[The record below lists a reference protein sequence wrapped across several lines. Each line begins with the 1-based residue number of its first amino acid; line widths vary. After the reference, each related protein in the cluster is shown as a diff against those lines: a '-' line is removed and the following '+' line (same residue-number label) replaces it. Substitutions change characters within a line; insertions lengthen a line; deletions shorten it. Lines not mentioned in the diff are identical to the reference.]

1 LFVLMTERER
11 EGEGGREGDFMR
23 RDIWVLVNVVHKSMR
38 EHNVPDQ
45 HRARPKPSTLKPKP
59 EIVDINAKV

>member
-1 LFVLMTERER
+1 L
-11 EGEGGREGDFMR
+11 GDFMR